1 MAQLY
6 YKNGSEWLPLGGGS
20 LPVGSYVYSDNN
32 TSPASEMGGTWQ
44 ALGYTAVEP
53 IIIFNQPFGSSDQG
67 SVTRNLMGI
76 IFRYYNIIYGP
87 IWGNGHLS
95 SISNL
100 PMTGLTDGYNAFWGI
115 ASLNE
120 GNYTDR
126 YFTYTFSGN
135 AFPTL
140 NSNMVNDPNYI
151 FLQYTT
157 DEALSTDVE
166 GGKYLF
172 KRTA

>member
-1 MAQLY
+1 
-6 YKNGSEWLPLGGGS
+6 
-20 LPVGSYVYSDNN
+20 
-32 TSPASEMGGTWQ
+32 
-44 ALGYTAVEP
+44 
-53 IIIFNQPFGSSDQG
+53 
-67 SVTRNLMGI
+67 
-76 IFRYYNIIYGP
+76 
-87 IWGNGHLS
+87 
-95 SISNL
+95 
-100 PMTGLTDGYNAFWGI
+100 MTGLTDGYNAFWGI

-126 YFTYTFSGN
+126 YLTYTFSGN
-135 AFPTL
+135 TFPTL
-140 NSNMVNDPNYI
+140 NSNMINEPNYI